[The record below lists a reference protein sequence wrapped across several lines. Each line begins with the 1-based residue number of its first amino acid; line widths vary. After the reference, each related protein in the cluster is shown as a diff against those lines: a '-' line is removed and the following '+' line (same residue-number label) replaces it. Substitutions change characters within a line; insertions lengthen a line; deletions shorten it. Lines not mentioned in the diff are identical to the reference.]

1 MDLLTYNIGVF
12 LGGLLV
18 WEHFFASVLLHE
30 MTAFKAQTPRLVL
43 CLTVWDFNIT
53 WERWDQNL
61 TQ

>member
-30 MTAFKAQTPRLVL
+30 MTAFMAQTPRLVL
-43 CLTVWDFNIT
+43 CLTV
-53 WERWDQNL
+53 
-61 TQ
+61 